1 MDQTIGQ
8 QLKQAR
14 LAKNLSLAQV
24 SQATRIRVHY
34 LEALEADDFESL
46 PSAVQARGFLKL
58 YADYLGLSLEELF
71 ARQRA
76 ATLANQPSA
85 APTVTA
91 EAAPAPS
98 AAPPQPN
105 GVRRKKAAAA
115 AESETTQ
122 EVPVQAP
129 APDPETGSR
138 SVPDKPA
145 SPSTSE
151 TFSAPSASQTVFNEI
166 GLQLRQRR
174 ERLGLSLD
182 KMEQHTRVRRHFL
195 EAMENGEFW
204 RLPSSVQGRGMLQS
218 YAQFLELDVDTLL
231 LRYAEG
237 IQLQWA
243 ERHSKPQPA
252 TPKTGRLTLPPALR
266 QILSPDMLVGVGIGI
281 LLIVLVVLG
290 AKGIVQ
296 STTPTPQPTLPSIL
310 DILIK
315 SPESTL
321 SLPQETPS
329 MDTTA
334 VPTGEVTAAAITLP
348 PAGTEPVQV
357 VLVANRNAWM
367 KVVVD
372 GKIEFEGRAVA
383 GTAYSYAG
391 LSQVEVLTG
400 DGGAISVIYNQSN
413 LGPLGNYGEVVNRI
427 YTASSILIPT
437 ATFTPSPT
445 ITPTFTVTPRPSAT
459 PRPSSTPR
467 PSATPKP

>member
-14 LAKNLSLAQV
+14 LAKKLSLAQV

-115 AESETTQ
+115 ADMEAPEKAPAET
-122 EVPVQAP
+122 PAP
-129 APDPETGSR
+129 APQTGSR
-138 SVPDKPA
+138 PAPDEPEK
-145 SPSTSE
+145 PST
-151 TFSAPSASQTVFNEI
+151 PSASEPVFKEI
-166 GLQLRQRR
+166 GLYLRQRR

-182 KMEQHTRVRRHFL
+182 KVEQHTRVRKHFL

-204 RLPSSVQGRGMLQS
+204 RLPSSVQGRGKLQS

-243 ERHSKPQPA
+243 ERHSKPQPT

-296 STTPTPQPTLPSIL
+296 STTPPPQPTLPSIL